1 MRGIIRQTSWG
12 IVLVCVL
19 LLTGCQSATDA
30 VPKVR
35 LGEDPCA
42 NCGMLI
48 NDARYACV
56 IQDEEG
62 EYHKYD
68 DFNCMFLHAASGRI
82 QPKRYFVADYDQPEQ
97 WLDGTQAFYARTE
110 ELQTPMGSRTA
121 AVRSRERAEELLQQH
136 GGGKVLTF
144 EEAQREWGK

>member
-1 MRGIIRQTSWG
+1 MKRYFMVWAT
-12 IVLVCVL
+12 LVL
-19 LLTGCQSATDA
+19 LAACQRAEEQ
-30 VPKVR
+30 PKVR

-48 NDARYACV
+48 NDARFACV

-68 DFNCMFLHAASGRI
+68 DFNCMFIHAASGRI
-82 QPKRYFVADYDQPEQ
+82 KPTRYFVPDYNQPEQ

-110 ELQTPMGSRTA
+110 DLQTPMGSRTA
-121 AVRSRERAEELLQQH
+121 SVRTRERAEELLKLH
-136 GGGKVLTF
+136 GGGKVWTF
-144 EEAQREWGK
+144 DEAQREWGMR

>member
-1 MRGIIRQTSWG
+1 MRGNTQYLRWCFIG
-12 IVLVCVL
+12 FCAL
-19 LLTGCQSATDA
+19 LLAACQRMSDTL
-30 VPKVR
+30 PKVR

-48 NDARYACV
+48 NDARFACV
-56 IQDEEG
+56 IQDTEG

-68 DFNCMFLHAASGRI
+68 DFNCMFLHARSGRI

-97 WLDGTQAFYARTE
+97 WLDGVQAFYARTGS
-110 ELQTPMGSRTA
+110 LQTPMGSRTA
-121 AVRSRERAEELLQQH
+121 AVRTRERAEELLKQN

-144 EEAQREWGK
+144 DEAPREWSN